1 MRGKECTPVERLTH
15 KIDTLFKLQQK
26 EREIS
31 IGNEI
36 VTETQIKNYTWRGRD
51 KQQLDRDTNKELS
64 DRHIVTRL
72 TWEGVCVQVRCREIE
87 IEWEIKKERKKERK
101 RVRVWVRDRETLCK
115 WERERERERERES
128 VSERQRE
135 HETSSEAF
143 SSFFSSFSHLNP
155 TERKVKKMTNLSTQI
170 STDVNGTTS
179 RQDETS
185 SDDATFQLEEGQNE
199 MSEFG
204 KA

>member
-26 EREIS
+26 EREIY

-72 TWEGVCVQVRCREIE
+72 T
-87 IEWEIKKERKKERK
+87 
-101 RVRVWVRDRETLCK
+101 
-115 WERERERERERES
+115 
-128 VSERQRE
+128 
-135 HETSSEAF
+135 
-143 SSFFSSFSHLNP
+143 
-155 TERKVKKMTNLSTQI
+155 
-170 STDVNGTTS
+170 
-179 RQDETS
+179 
-185 SDDATFQLEEGQNE
+185 
-199 MSEFG
+199 
-204 KA
+204 